1 MKEKKRCFERLS
13 FYDRDG
19 ITARLEQMAAE
30 GWMIEEV
37 DNFGWVYR
45 AIPPQR
51 LHFAVTYFP
60 KASAFDPE
68 PTEEQRTFREFCEHT
83 GWELACV
90 SGKLQIYYNER
101 SCPTP
106 IETEPALEVQA
117 IHRSAKGSFLIS
129 YGALLLVAMMNL
141 GLWCWNFWGDAI
153 GTLSSPSSLLIV
165 FANLILLTLCAVELI
180 SYFRWYAGAKKAAE
194 HGQFLP
200 AISTVKVRNGLL
212 TVLLI
217 GGALWLIDYYW
228 GGRFERWTLL
238 TSVLSVCLPILI
250 VHEVHRFL
258 KRRKA
263 SRGVNRTVT
272 ILASFLTVFVCTGL
286 CTTGI
291 LYASSHGAF
300 AESEEETYEYHG
312 NTFVAARDEIPL
324 KLEDLTEVDPALY
337 STMRNGERTFLLGE
351 YHMTQYPRFDAAD
364 YRELPRL
371 DYNVVEVRFAPLYAL
386 CMKQLLTEK
395 TENPWNEGREYR
407 GEPAQPWNA
416 EEVYRLYDPEWEASE
431 HYLLCYADRIVEVT
445 FEWELTDAQ
454 KAVVGEKFG
463 G

>member
-1 MKEKKRCFERLS
+1 MKEKKRCFERFS

-19 ITARLEQMAAE
+19 ITARLEKMAE
-30 GWMIEEV
+30 NGWMIVEIG
-37 DNFGWVYR
+37 NLGWVYR
-45 AIPPQR
+45 AIPPQQ

-60 KASAFDPE
+60 KASEFDPE
-68 PTEEQRTFREFCEHT
+68 PTEEQRTFQEFCEYT
-83 GWELACV
+83 GWKLACV
-90 SGKLQIYYNER
+90 SGKLQIYYNEQ

-106 IETEPALEVQA
+106 IETEPTLEVQA

-129 YGALLLVAMMNL
+129 YGLLLLVAIMNL
-141 GLWCWNFWGDAI
+141 GLWCWNFWENAI

-165 FANLILLTLCAVELI
+165 FANLILLTVCAVELI
-180 SYFRWYAGAKKAAE
+180 CYFYWYAKAKKAAKHRE
-194 HGQFLP
+194 FTKP
-200 AISTVKVRNGLL
+200 ISTGKVQNVLL
-212 TVLLI
+212 ALLLI
-217 GGALWLIDYYW
+217 GSALWFIDYRW
-228 GGRFERWTLL
+228 GGRFERWILI
-238 TSVLSVCLPILI
+238 TSVLSVWLPIL
-250 VHEVHRFL
+250 VVREVHKFL

-272 ILASFLTVFVCTGL
+272 ILASFLAVFACTGL
-286 CTTGI
+286 CTSGI
-291 LYASSHGAF
+291 LYASRHGAF
-300 AESEEETYEYHG
+300 AESEEETYEYQG
-312 NTFVAARDEIPL
+312 NIFVAAQDEIPL

-351 YHMTQYPRFDAAD
+351 YHMTQWPRFDAAD

-371 DYNVVEVRFAPLYAL
+371 DYDVVEVRFAPLYAL

-395 TENPWNEGREYR
+395 TEKPWNEGREYR
-407 GEPAQPWNA
+407 AEPAQPWNA

-445 FEWELTDAQ
+445 FEWELTEAQ